1 MHRLGL
7 LPCRAALL
15 VEAVAVRAKD
25 HGLEKDG
32 RAAAET
38 IVIEAEKGRRNR
50 DLADGGAA
58 DVPRIDTGLVDRC
71 VAFCQ
76 RLEVTARGLDPDR
89 RVALVE
95 LVPAD
100 DAAHALLRVGREPE
114 KLRKL
119 DDVVVAGHQS
129 SPSGPSW
136 AKLGHPAGEEKGRLA
151 AGRAKLASHSTSA

>member
-7 LPCRAALL
+7 LPRRAPVL

-50 DLADGGAA
+50 DHADGGAMY
-58 DVPRIDTGLVDRC
+58 VPRIDTGLVNRC
-71 VAFCQ
+71 VAIIQ
-76 RLEVTARGLDPDR
+76 RLKLTMRCLDLHR
-89 RVALVE
+89 RMALDV

-100 DAAHALLRVGREPE
+100 AVR
-114 KLRKL
+114 
-119 DDVVVAGHQS
+119 
-129 SPSGPSW
+129 
-136 AKLGHPAGEEKGRLA
+136 
-151 AGRAKLASHSTSA
+151 TSL